1 MTLINFERISKSY
14 GLQICYESISG
25 EITHGDKIALIG
37 QNGSGKTTFLK
48 ALVGKD
54 SPDEGKIS
62 FSKHLKIAYLTQ
74 TPQLH
79 NDNTVF
85 QEAMHAFDDVKTIEQ
100 RLNEIA
106 DRLSDANL
114 EQDEMEK
121 ILEET
126 AALQTIFEMRGGYDI
141 EYRVESVLMGLG
153 YTKNDLQKN
162 VQILSGGEQA
172 RVELAKLLLM
182 EPDVLF
188 LDEPTNHLD
197 IEGIHWLESYL
208 TEKFKGAFLV
218 VSHDR
223 YFLDR
228 VTEKTWE
235 LEKGKIEV
243 FTGNYTRSRELK
255 AAKYK
260 ELAHRYKQQ
269 QKKIEKEEEFIRR
282 FMAGQRTNEAK
293 GRLKRLERFKLN
305 EAIDRPVADS
315 RTFRLNLKMRKQL
328 GAQIIEA
335 HDITMKYGSKV
346 LFENLNFEL
355 MPGEI
360 FGVCGPNGTG
370 KTTLLRLIMEQEEPV
385 SGFIKIGGSVEYE
398 VLMQQTIFPDSEETI
413 YEHLH
418 NFRPKFHDK
427 EIRDILGAFLFSSD
441 DIDKKIGIISG
452 GEKKRIELIKL
463 LLQEANVLFLDE
475 PTNHLDIHSREVI
488 ENALF
493 DFPGTILIIS
503 HDRYLLD
510 KLVSRILWLEGGES
524 RIFDGNYSQMLSTKG
539 IEQKKTLEIT
549 REKRKLKH
557 QNSKTINNIND
568 TKKKTKKVKFK
579 GSITE
584 LESRINFLH
593 QEIKR
598 LENEL
603 ASAEV
608 YQKHDI
614 FISYIDD
621 YEACKTE
628 LASLEIEW
636 VKRLDI
642 LS

>member
-1 MTLINFERISKSY
+1 MTLINFEGISKSF

-25 EITHGDKIALIG
+25 EITHCDKIALIG
-37 QNGSGKTTFLK
+37 KNGSGKTTLLRV
-48 ALVGKD
+48 LVSED
-54 SPDEGKIS
+54 SPDEGKIG
-62 FSKHLKIAYLTQ
+62 FAKHIKVAYLTQ

-85 QEAMHAFDDVKTIEQ
+85 QEAMHAFDDVKAIEQ

-106 DRLSDANL
+106 DILSDSNL
-114 EQDEMEK
+114 GQMEMDK
-121 ILEET
+121 YLEET
-126 AALQTIFEMRGGYDI
+126 AGLQTTFEMRGGYDI

-182 EPDVLF
+182 EPAVLF

-208 TEKFKGAFLV
+208 LEKFKGAYLV

-223 YFLDR
+223 YFLDM
-228 VTEKTWE
+228 VTDKTWE
-235 LEKGKIEV
+235 LENGRIEI
-243 FTGNYTRSRELK
+243 FNGNYTRSRELK

-260 ELAHRYKQQ
+260 EQIHRYKQQ
-269 QKKIEKEEEFIRR
+269 QRKIEKEEEFIRR

-293 GRLKRLERFKLN
+293 GRLKRLERFKQT

-315 RTFRLNLKMRKQL
+315 RTFRLNLNMHKQL

-335 HDITMKYGSKV
+335 HDVSMKYGSKV
-346 LFENLNFEL
+346 LFENLNFDL
-355 MPGEI
+355 KPGEI

-370 KTTLLRLIMEQEEPV
+370 KTTLLRIIIEQEEPV
-385 SGFIKIGGSVEYE
+385 SGYVKIGGSVEYE
-398 VLMQQTIFPDSEETI
+398 VLMQQSIFPDSEETI

-418 NFRPKFHDK
+418 NFRKKFLDK
-427 EIRDILGAFLFSSD
+427 EIRDILGAFLFSAD
-441 DIDKKIGIISG
+441 DIEKKIGVLSG

-463 LLQEANVLFLDE
+463 LLQEANVLILDE
-475 PTNHLDIHSREVI
+475 PTNHLDIHSREAI

-510 KLVSRILWLEGGES
+510 KLVNRTLWLEGGKN
-524 RIFDGNYSQMLSTKG
+524 RIFDGNYSQMLLTKSF
-539 IEQKKTLEIT
+539 EQKKNLEIT
-549 REKRKLKH
+549 REERKH
-557 QNSKTINNIND
+557 RHINSKAKNKSSEP
-568 TKKKTKKVKFK
+568 KKKTKKVKFK
-579 GSITE
+579 GSIAE
-584 LESRINFLH
+584 LETRIDFLH
-593 QEIKR
+593 QEITR

-603 ASAEV
+603 ASVEI
-608 YQKHDI
+608 YQKPDM
-614 FISYIDD
+614 FRAYIDE
-621 YEACKTE
+621 YEAVKTE
-628 LASLEIEW
+628 LAALEIEW
-636 VKRLDI
+636 VKRLEKHG
-642 LS
+642 